1 MWADMMNPYSTGA
14 QQGFT
19 LLTLALYDDSGWY
32 TANYSSVSRFPT
44 QYGTTHG
51 YKQGCA
57 FARDSTCVTRSG
69 PAGSPTYTAI
79 GSPPHFATVTTSGRQ
94 ICRLDRQG
102 YGSSTVGTFTS
113 ALPTQYRY
121 FANDRM
127 GGSNPQLD
135 YCPMLSVVTGGECT
149 KAANRWSGDVNQGM
163 LYGAGSMCLSTT
175 LMDATVT
182 GASTQ
187 PVGCYKVTCN
197 AGGMVATVTGQTS
210 SGVQLQASCTGAGQ
224 AVFFAGYTGALTCPN
239 VTALCANPVDVT
251 AADIASMNLAAVQAE
266 QATGQPIQQL
276 ASVTRMPSFAPYAGT
291 AASGRGSSGLSL
303 VAGPIIGIIIAVV
316 AAVVIGVF
324 VSLYINKRKHDRQR
338 AAAAAAAGARNGV
351 GVPAGATMVVG
362 VPYVVGA
369 APATVPVAAYSQ
381 QQTSAGDPVNI
392 APGAGVPQPPPQ
404 QYPQRQQPQPQYYAS
419 PYGPAYGGA
428 MGPAPMGPPAGGV
441 AYPGYQYGAP
451 QSVGY
456 GYPAQPA
463 PLQQQQAGY
472 PGMSPAVLAAGG
484 RPTAAGQAA
493 IMGPLGIVPQQ
504 QGGAPAPPGYSA
516 SAVPQHRGGR

>member
-1 MWADMMNPYSTGA
+1 VLWADMMNPYSTGA

-51 YKQGCA
+51 YKQGCG
-57 FARDSTCVTRSG
+57 FARDSTCITRSG
-69 PAGSPTYTAI
+69 PSGSPTYTAI
-79 GSPPHFATVTTSGRQ
+79 GSPPHFATATTSGRQ

-121 FANDRM
+121 FVNSRM

-149 KAANRWSGDVNQGM
+149 KAANRWSGDANQGM
-163 LYGAGSMCLSTT
+163 LYGSGSMCLSTT

-197 AGGMVATVTGQTS
+197 AGGMVATVTGQTR
-210 SGVQLQASCTGAGQ
+210 SGVQVQASCTGAGQ
-224 AVFFAGYTGALTCPN
+224 TIFFAGYTGALTCPN

-251 AADIASMNLAAVQAE
+251 AADIASMNLVAVQAE

-291 AASGRGSSGLSL
+291 TTSGRGSAGLSL
-303 VAGPIIGIIIAVV
+303 VAGPIIGIIIAVI

-338 AAAAAAAGARNGV
+338 AAAAAAAGAGT
-351 GVPAGATMVVG
+351 GGAAVPGTQVVG

-369 APATVPVAAYSQ
+369 APASVPVAAYSQ

-392 APGAGVPQPPPQ
+392 APGAGVPPQPPQ

-419 PYGPAYGGA
+419 PYGPGYGGA
-428 MGPAPMGPPAGGV
+428 MGPPAGGV
-441 AYPGYQYGAP
+441 AYPGYQYGPP

-463 PLQQQQAGY
+463 PLQQQAGY

-484 RPTAAGQAA
+484 RPTPAGQAA
-493 IMGPLGIVPQQ
+493 IMGPLGIVPPQQ
-504 QGGAPAPPGYSA
+504 QGGAAAPPRYSA
-516 SAVPQHRGGR
+516 SAVPQHRGGT